1 MQLTEDND
9 DINLSLKVTRTDDG
23 FYKLTDEDKNMAL
36 DATNGQLTMAPV
48 SNTPSQRWKITDSG
62 THDGYF
68 YLSPA
73 GDSKVALTNFSATP
87 TSNGVVGLN
96 NASNTTSCQFAFC
109 FDSEKYNME
118 TITDESDGTY
128 DRWMQSMGF
137 ELTSVEDHTN
147 ENKNNDE
154 NIHVYSTD
162 KGIVISSED
171 DVDIRIWT
179 INGQMLD
186 SFELK
191 AGSQKEIRLP
201 RGVYVVNGEKVMVG

>member
-1 MQLTEDND
+1 
-9 DINLSLKVTRTDDG
+9 
-23 FYKLTDEDKNMAL
+23 
-36 DATNGQLTMAPV
+36 
-48 SNTPSQRWKITDSG
+48 
-62 THDGYF
+62 
-68 YLSPA
+68 
-73 GDSKVALTNFSATP
+73 
-87 TSNGVVGLN
+87 
-96 NASNTTSCQFAFC
+96 
-109 FDSEKYNME
+109 ME

-137 ELTSVEDHTN
+137 ELTDVDNHIN
-147 ENKNNDE
+147 ESQKHDE
-154 NIHVYSTD
+154 TIHVYSTD
-162 KGIVISSED
+162 KGIVILSED

>member
-1 MQLTEDND
+1 
-9 DINLSLKVTRTDDG
+9 
-23 FYKLTDEDKNMAL
+23 
-36 DATNGQLTMAPV
+36 
-48 SNTPSQRWKITDSG
+48 
-62 THDGYF
+62 
-68 YLSPA
+68 
-73 GDSKVALTNFSATP
+73 
-87 TSNGVVGLN
+87 
-96 NASNTTSCQFAFC
+96 
-109 FDSEKYNME
+109 
-118 TITDESDGTY
+118 
-128 DRWMQSMGF
+128 MQSMGF

-191 AGSQKEIRLP
+191 AGNQKEIRLP